1 MHFPENYSF
10 PKTSPQNTL
19 FNSLTANWQ
28 IAGLSSVSTKRLD
41 LSASRGE
48 NNLHLSDRAIDEHK
62 LTTACCSSKE
72 RGCTIRLDDKLS
84 KSESLWEGQSGNLVE
99 CFKFASLIILQ
110 YFKMLRNLYVYVYI
124 YTYITRFKNTWI
136 ISVSLSSTVKKSQQ
150 RLLVTLLYSE
160 ICRPFANRQL
170 EIEISFW

>member
-10 PKTSPQNTL
+10 PKTSPQNT
-19 FNSLTANWQ
+19 LTANWQ

-72 RGCTIRLDDKLS
+72 RGFTIRLGDKLS
-84 KSESLWEGQSGNLVE
+84 ISESLWAGQSENLVE
-99 CFKFASLIILQ
+99 CLKFVSHIILQ
-110 YFKMLRNLYVYVYI
+110 YFKMFSNLYVYVYI
-124 YTYITRFKNTWI
+124 LTLYVLKTRGLSPCHYPQLWI
-136 ISVSLSSTVKKSQQ
+136 NPSKDS
-150 RLLVTLLYSE
+150 
-160 ICRPFANRQL
+160 
-170 EIEISFW
+170 